1 MSPGVKLVTPP
12 LVGRVLQVPQ
22 VLNASDHTVYFV
34 CGNCGAWLM
43 QTEHAK
49 FTTSR
54 SIVSLADC
62 TTPRTNRPLSR
73 RCLTRRAMVSR
84 GMLGALLDAEAVL
97 AEWSGVLRT
106 VTGGAEPAGQRLS
119 HRSAGATH

>member
-43 QTEHAK
+43 QTEHGQVHNVA
-49 FTTSR
+49 
-54 SIVSLADC
+54 IH
-62 TTPRTNRPLSR
+62 
-73 RCLTRRAMVSR
+73 CLTC
-84 GMLGALLDAEAVL
+84 GLYNTTNE
-97 AEWSGVLRT
+97 
-106 VTGGAEPAGQRLS
+106 
-119 HRSAGATH
+119 